1 MDIASEHIATRRMI
15 SSKEHQVFERMNQK
29 YIKNGSNLKLKKDGT
44 LDMRYGENIKLFC
57 QEYKKIMLLENRKY
71 NDICQEKQS
80 QHRDDILKLSEK
92 QFENYYLKN

>member
-1 MDIASEHIATRRMI
+1 MI
-15 SSKEHQVFERMNQK
+15 SSKELQVFERMNQK

-71 NDICQEKQS
+71 NDICQEKHS
-80 QHRDDILKLSEK
+80 QYRDDILKLSEK
-92 QFENYYLKN
+92 QLADYYLKN